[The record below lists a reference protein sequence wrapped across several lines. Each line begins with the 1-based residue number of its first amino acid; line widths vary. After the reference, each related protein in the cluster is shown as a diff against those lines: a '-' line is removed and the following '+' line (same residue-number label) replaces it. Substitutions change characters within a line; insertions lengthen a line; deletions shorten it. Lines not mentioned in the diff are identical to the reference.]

1 MTKFKILKWAIKLF
15 IAISLLGICSNMYIY
30 YILSSEPIPA
40 LSVDFAP
47 YLVSMLNVLL
57 LITGLWYIH
66 QSFTFFIK
74 SNFFN
79 FKSALYLSK
88 GGYIIAITGIISFT
102 YDMFKLTDTS
112 KEDLITNIVLNCLM
126 LIIGF
131 GLTAV
136 ADIIKKGESIK
147 LENDLTI

>member
-1 MTKFKILKWAIKLF
+1 MRKFKILRWAIQLF
-15 IAISLLGICSNMYIY
+15 ITICILGICSNIYIY

-40 LSVDFAP
+40 LSVDITP

-66 QSFTFFIK
+66 QSFTFFIQR
-74 SNFFN
+74 SFFN

-88 GGYIIAITGIISFT
+88 GGYIIAATGIISFT
-102 YDMFKLTDTS
+102 YNMTKLAGKS
-112 KEDLITNIVLNCLM
+112 REELITNIILNCLM

-147 LENDLTI
+147 QENDLTI